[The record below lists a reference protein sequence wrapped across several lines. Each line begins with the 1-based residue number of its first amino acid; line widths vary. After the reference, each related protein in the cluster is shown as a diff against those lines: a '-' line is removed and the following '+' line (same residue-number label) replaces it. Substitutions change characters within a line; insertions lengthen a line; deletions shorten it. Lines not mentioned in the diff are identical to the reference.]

1 MVDGSTLAISAP
13 LSLSL
18 SVCAAHAQT
27 NFPALMPFKARFKTL
42 KPGSRTPPSRW
53 RSFQLTH
60 ALCCISFFCISK
72 FPQRNHARKKFHI
85 QSVVVPIAKTL
96 DQNIKIRCR
105 ESRSEEQLFHQC
117 FRCNTRI
124 CLQTKETHPPKKK
137 ERKTL
142 HRSANK
148 SRQNHGMRRNNE
160 TQF

>member
-1 MVDGSTLAISAP
+1 VVDGSTLAISAP

-18 SVCAAHAQT
+18 SVCAAHAHT

-53 RSFQLTH
+53 RSVQLTH

-105 ESRSEEQLFHQC
+105 EPRSEEQLFHQW
-117 FRCNTRI
+117 FQKQHTDLSANERN
-124 CLQTKETHPPKKK
+124 PPTKKK